1 MSTPNGTSLKG
12 ICYDGHHILEVFLP
26 ADHQEAD
33 NIMSCDEKED
43 NLYTRNSN
51 EVYSDEELFKKYR
64 LAREGIR
71 QIIRLKGNKLRA

>member
-33 NIMSCDEKED
+33 NIMSCDEKKTISIQGIQMKCTVMK
-43 NLYTRNSN
+43 NYSRNIDLQEKEYAKS
-51 EVYSDEELFKKYR
+51 F
-64 LAREGIR
+64 G
-71 QIIRLKGNKLRA
+71 